1 MGARQGSESVALK
14 DGSQDHLARTHEVSP
29 LVEGSPLARMQPV
42 ADDLARYTHIY
53 HIYITYH
60 STQAWRLNAG
70 GRRRTW
76 RHVLTILMAMATTKI
91 STNHDANRKTHDA
104 DGDDVCR

>member
-53 HIYITYH
+53 HIYITRMQPVADDLACLCVRVH
-60 STQAWRLNAG
+60 ATQ
-70 GRRRTW
+70 
-76 RHVLTILMAMATTKI
+76 
-91 STNHDANRKTHDA
+91 
-104 DGDDVCR
+104 